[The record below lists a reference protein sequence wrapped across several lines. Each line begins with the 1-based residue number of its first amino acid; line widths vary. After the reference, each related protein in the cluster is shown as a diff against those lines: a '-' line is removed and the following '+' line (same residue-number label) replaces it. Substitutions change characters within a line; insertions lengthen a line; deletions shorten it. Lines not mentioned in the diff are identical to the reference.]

1 MQMSGLVFN
10 RLNPRKLREVEKKP
24 TVSTAVRKQ
33 PAAFITSNV
42 LLLTVWGG
50 GGVPTQTMPIIVRF
64 LVNEAVSL
72 RVFFSSFQF

>member
-33 PAAFITSNV
+33 PAAFITSDV

-50 GGVPTQTMPIIVRF
+50 GGGPADGAHPDNARYCSF
-64 LVNEAVSL
+64 LG
-72 RVFFSSFQF
+72 Q